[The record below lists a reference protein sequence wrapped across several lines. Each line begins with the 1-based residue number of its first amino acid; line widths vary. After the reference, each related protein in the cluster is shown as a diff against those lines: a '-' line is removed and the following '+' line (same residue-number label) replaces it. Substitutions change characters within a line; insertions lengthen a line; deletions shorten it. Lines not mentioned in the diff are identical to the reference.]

1 MAALDFGMALARGL
15 VAPHAGYQETVKSA
29 AGGVGIFKSEDW
41 WNKQLDQGIKQGF
54 NETVTSRVA
63 PNTFQGR
70 NGFNQKMVTQK
81 GYDSATPVYEE
92 YYRRRGRAGG
102 LEKLPINTPNV
113 DRRFYTVD
121 KKLIGYDATKVQ
133 DVTQGVL
140 SKISAQSKRQGEIIR
155 TEGAKQKA
163 GNKRLSRAT
172 GGLLAKS
179 PILGVEGMLTGL
191 PILGEGGLG
200 IDSSSLGGKTRL
212 G

>member
-63 PNTFQGR
+63 PNTFQHR
-70 NGFNQKMVTQK
+70 NGFSQKMVTQK

-121 KKLIGYDATKVQ
+121 KKLIGYDAVKNVP
-133 DVTQGVL
+133 GV
-140 SKISAQSKRQGEIIR
+140 RQETYETPRERLNLNSYDSLQLKKG
-155 TEGAKQKA
+155 GAVKGK
-163 GNKRLSRAT
+163 KCR
-172 GGLLAKS
+172 
-179 PILGVEGMLTGL
+179 MD
-191 PILGEGGLG
+191 G
-200 IDSSSLGGKTRL
+200 IAVRGKTRAKQRSK
-212 G
+212 

>member
-54 NETVTSRVA
+54 NETVTSRLGPTA
-63 PNTFQGR
+63 FNGRGTFDY
-70 NGFNQKMVTQK
+70 KVKQK
-81 GYDSATPVYEE
+81 GYDSATPIYEE
-92 YYRRRGRAGG
+92 YYGRRGRAGG
-102 LEKLPINTPNV
+102 PEQLPINTPNV
-113 DRRFYTVD
+113 NPRFYTVRTRV
-121 KKLIGYDATKVQ
+121 IGYDATKVQ

-140 SKISAQSKRQGEIIR
+140 SKISAQSKRQGEIIKA
-155 TEGAKQKA
+155 EGAKQKA

-179 PILGVEGMLTGL
+179 PILGLEGMATGL

-200 IDSSSLGGKTRL
+200 IGSSSLGGKTRL

>member
-113 DRRFYTVD
+113 DRRFYLPY
-121 KKLIGYDATKVQ
+121 KKLIGYDAVKNVP
-133 DVTQGVL
+133 GVRQETYETPRERL
-140 SKISAQSKRQGEIIR
+140 NLNSYGSLQLKKGGTVKKKTVSKPKTSSASKRGDGCI
-155 TEGAKQKA
+155 TK
-163 GNKRLSRAT
+163 
-172 GGLLAKS
+172 
-179 PILGVEGMLTGL
+179 
-191 PILGEGGLG
+191 
-200 IDSSSLGGKTRL
+200 GKTK
-212 G
+212 GKMV